1 VPNQLVEPASGRND
15 PRRKILLD
23 LFRAALESVDGRLCV
38 RNALLAPA
46 AVDAAAD
53 GGTAIGGGA
62 AELSKPVWAAAVGK
76 AACAMMLGAQDALGP
91 ALARALVITKD
102 DHVTPQCLAIPNI
115 EILESAHPMPDE
127 RSLAAGERLLQWVDE
142 IPPDTDVLFLIS
154 GGASSLVESLV
165 PGATFEQLTA
175 LNARGLASGM
185 TIVELNA
192 QRAKLSQIKG
202 GRLAARVSARLAGS
216 GTARALF
223 ISDVPGHDPAVI
235 GSGLMG
241 PIPTQDARTAV
252 GAAPTRG
259 TGAVL
264 GASTQGP
271 GATQG
276 AATAQSVGATQ
287 GAATTLGPAAPQS
300 TGTAQ
305 SDRIHRTIIAS
316 IDHAMERVI
325 AEAYKCGLSP
335 WRDARIFDGS
345 ADRLAVR
352 FSHELHM
359 SVNQLCVW
367 GGESTVELPEN
378 PGRGGRNQHLALA
391 AARIIAGHENLMLL
405 VAGTD
410 GTDGVTSDAGA
421 LVDGETCSRIALS
434 EIDVAETLK
443 RADSGTALAAAGDL
457 IHTGPTGTNV
467 GDIVIGLKLTRD
479 AAAGLPCAS

>member
-1 VPNQLVEPASGRND
+1 VAAFAPVSNPPAVSSRIVEPASGRAD
-15 PRRKILLD
+15 PRRKILLE

-38 RNALLAPA
+38 RNVLRER
-46 AVDAAAD
+46 AVADAAA
-53 GGTAIGGGA
+53 GGKPTA
-62 AELSKPVWAAAVGK
+62 LNRPVWVAAVGK
-76 AACAMMLGAQDALGP
+76 AASAMLLGAHDALGNT
-91 ALARALVITKD
+91 LTRALLITKD
-102 DHVTPQCLAIPNI
+102 DHVAPQCFGVPGV

-127 RSLAAGERLLQWVDE
+127 RSLAAGARLLAWVDE
-142 IPPDTDVLFLIS
+142 IPADTDVLFLIS

-185 TIVELNA
+185 AIGELNA

-202 GRLAARVSARLAGS
+202 GRLAARASAKVSGS

-241 PIPTQDARTAV
+241 PSRDATD
-252 GAAPTRG
+252 G
-259 TGAVL
+259 
-264 GASTQGP
+264 
-271 GATQG
+271 
-276 AATAQSVGATQ
+276 
-287 GAATTLGPAAPQS
+287 
-300 TGTAQ
+300 
-305 SDRIHRTIIAS
+305 DRIERTVIAS
-316 IDHAMERVI
+316 IDHAIERVI
-325 AEAYKCGLSP
+325 AEAYKCGLAP
-335 WRDARIFDGS
+335 WRDSRIFDGDAS
-345 ADRLAVR
+345 RLAVR
-352 FSHELHM
+352 FAHELHM
-359 SVNQLCVW
+359 SANQLCVW
-367 GGESTVELPEN
+367 GGESTVQLPEK

-391 AARIIAGHENLMLL
+391 AARIIAGHENLLLL

-434 EIDVAETLK
+434 EIDVQESLK

-457 IHTGPTGTNV
+457 LHTGPTGTNV

-479 AAAGLPCAS
+479 AAAGLPCVS

>member
-1 VPNQLVEPASGRND
+1 MSTDRLVEPASGRTD

-38 RNALLAPA
+38 RDALNAP
-46 AVDAAAD
+46 
-53 GGTAIGGGA
+53 G
-62 AELSKPVWAAAVGK
+62 ERPVWAAAVGK
-76 AACAMMLGAQDALGP
+76 AASAMLLGAHDALG
-91 ALARALVITKD
+91 ARLARSILITKD
-102 DHVTPQCLAIPNI
+102 DHVAPQCFGLPNV
-115 EILESAHPMPDE
+115 EILESSHPMPDE

-142 IPPDTDVLFLIS
+142 IPADTDVLFLIS

-165 PGATFEQLTA
+165 PSATFEQLTA

-185 TIVELNA
+185 TIVELNV
-192 QRAKLSQIKG
+192 QRSKLSQIKG
-202 GRLAARVSARLAGS
+202 GRLAARVAARLAGS

-241 PIPTQDARTAV
+241 PSPSSQGDASRQSSAGSPSDASRQG
-252 GAAPTRG
+252 GAGSHSDASVQG
-259 TGAVL
+259 GAGSQRDASSQG
-264 GASTQGP
+264 GAGSP
-271 GATQG
+271 GGSGDAG
-276 AATAQSVGATQ
+276 
-287 GAATTLGPAAPQS
+287 
-300 TGTAQ
+300 
-305 SDRIHRTIIAS
+305 DRIERTIVAS

-325 AEAYKCGLSP
+325 AEARKCGLNP
-335 WRDARIFDGS
+335 WRDSRIFDGDAS
-345 ADRLAVR
+345 RLAVR

-359 SVNQLCVW
+359 SLNQLCVW
-367 GGESTVELPEN
+367 GGESTVQLPES

-391 AARIIAGHENLMLL
+391 AARIIAGHENLLLL

-421 LVDGETCSRIALS
+421 LVDGETCSRVALS
-434 EIDVAETLK
+434 EIDVQESLK

-467 GDIVIGLKLTRD
+467 GDIVIGLKLARD